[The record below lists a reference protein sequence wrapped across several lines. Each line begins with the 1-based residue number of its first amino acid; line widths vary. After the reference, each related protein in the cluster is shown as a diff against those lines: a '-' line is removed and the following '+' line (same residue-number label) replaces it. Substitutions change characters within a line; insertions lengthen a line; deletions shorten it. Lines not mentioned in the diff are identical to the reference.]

1 MLGLKREGNVLERV
15 LVKIQVVTLSE
26 FCRIVKKDSFFE
38 RDKEEVE
45 PCVQGRRPW
54 KM

>member
-1 MLGLKREGNVLERV
+1 MLGLKREDNVFERM
-15 LVKIQVVTLSE
+15 LVKMQVVTLSE

-45 PCVQGRRPW
+45 PW
-54 KM
+54 A

>member
-15 LVKIQVVTLSE
+15 LVKMQVVTLSE
-26 FCRIVKKDSFFE
+26 FCRIVKKRTLFFE

-45 PCVQGRRPW
+45 PW
-54 KM
+54 A